1 MIAKLARSIIGKVQ
15 SKRKL
20 KYYSMDSICYFIY
33 IVLSI
38 LHARANR
45 FEIHI
50 ISGFKVTGRQETHVK
65 QKYEEWF
72 DAVWKRF
79 SPNSFDNSMFQ
90 QQIETKQFNKFL
102 FLSRGIISIIVYTMH
117 QMLFFNICHSWQD
130 ISMANMFENSILST
144 LSKIKFQITAI
155 IFLITSPC

>member
-90 QQIETKQFNKFL
+90 QQIETKQFSTSFCFFPRHHIYNCIYNASDAF
-102 FLSRGIISIIVYTMH
+102 FQYLSFVTGHINGKYV
-117 QMLFFNICHSWQD
+117 W
-130 ISMANMFENSILST
+130 
-144 LSKIKFQITAI
+144 K
-155 IFLITSPC
+155 

>member
-1 MIAKLARSIIGKVQ
+1 MGLIAKLVRSIIGKVQ

-79 SPNSFDNSMFQ
+79 SPNSYLTNQCFNNKLKLNNSTSFCFFPSHH
-90 QQIETKQFNKFL
+90 IYNC
-102 FLSRGIISIIVYTMH
+102 IYNA
-117 QMLFFNICHSWQD
+117 QMLFLISVIRDRTYQWQIC
-130 ISMANMFENSILST
+130 L
-144 LSKIKFQITAI
+144 KIRFWAIHIKSQIAAI
-155 IFLITSPC
+155 IFLITIPC

>member
-1 MIAKLARSIIGKVQ
+1 MGLIAKLVRSIIGKVQ

-45 FEIHI
+45 FEIRI
-50 ISGFKVTGRQETHVK
+50 ISGFKVTTGRQETHVK

-72 DAVWKRF
+72 DAV
-79 SPNSFDNSMFQ
+79 
-90 QQIETKQFNKFL
+90 
-102 FLSRGIISIIVYTMH
+102 
-117 QMLFFNICHSWQD
+117 
-130 ISMANMFENSILST
+130 
-144 LSKIKFQITAI
+144 
-155 IFLITSPC
+155 

>member
-1 MIAKLARSIIGKVQ
+1 MGLIAKLVRIIIGKVQ

-72 DAVWKRF
+72 DAV
-79 SPNSFDNSMFQ
+79 
-90 QQIETKQFNKFL
+90 
-102 FLSRGIISIIVYTMH
+102 
-117 QMLFFNICHSWQD
+117 
-130 ISMANMFENSILST
+130 
-144 LSKIKFQITAI
+144 
-155 IFLITSPC
+155 